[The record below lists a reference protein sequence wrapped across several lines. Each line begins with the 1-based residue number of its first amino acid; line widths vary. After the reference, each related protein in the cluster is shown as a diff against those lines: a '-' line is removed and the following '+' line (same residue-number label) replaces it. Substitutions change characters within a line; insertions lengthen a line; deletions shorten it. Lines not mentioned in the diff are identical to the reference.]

1 MTKWKMVA
9 LAVVLVVALAAGI
22 ALGAT
27 LGGEDVGTGDAVSP
41 TDSTVVDE
49 TDTDSLP
56 QSSGTNEGTAT
67 THPASRPTDCSLV
80 AGQPFVGGPA
90 VEVVDIGESNGVQVQ
105 GVRYPRPDYEGDP
118 WTQWGQG
125 LLHEGKFYSAIGDHI
140 GVDGNSYLFEYD
152 PSTGTLSTLGDVLS
166 YVDHEPGSWGYG
178 KVHGQLVPGPCGE
191 IYFATYWGTNR
202 DIRFDGSYRGDA
214 LFRLD
219 PTSRTITFLGVPV
232 EEHGIPSLAGSPDGR
247 FVYGEAIDPILEID
261 DVDSG
266 PFFAYDTMAEQ
277 VVFVGDPEPHEGF
290 RNIMVDLKGRA
301 YYAVGGSR
309 LAVYDPTTNTVS
321 DHPSSMPGDWLR
333 ASTTPAPDGTIFG
346 VTDDEAAMFV
356 MHPSGDIESLGTA
369 RGYTT
374 SLAIHPDGASFF
386 YVPDAHGSAWEE
398 GAPLIRVDGLTGEE
412 TVVVE
417 LNAMAEENL
426 GLRLGGT
433 YGLAVDPTGETVYI
447 GMNAG
452 PLGAEDGFGEIV
464 LLVVHLP

>member
-1 MTKWKMVA
+1 MTKWRMAV
-9 LAVVLVVALAAGI
+9 LAVGLIVALAAGV
-22 ALGAT
+22 ALGTT
-27 LGGEDVGTGDAVSP
+27 LAGDGGDLAAEPSTTTGSWEDSASP
-41 TDSTVVDE
+41 QEVDE
-49 TDTDSLP
+49 SQP
-56 QSSGTNEGTAT
+56 GTVAT
-67 THPASRPTDCSLV
+67 TDRGPRPSECAL
-80 AGQPFVGGPA
+80 APGQPFVGGPT
-90 VEVVDIGESNGVQVQ
+90 VEVIDVGESGGVRVE

-125 LLHEGKFYSAIGDHI
+125 LLHEGRFYSAIGDHI
-140 GVDGNSYLFEYD
+140 GVDGNSYIYEYD

-178 KVHGQLVPGPCGE
+178 KVHGQMVPGPCGE

-202 DIRFDGSYRGDA
+202 DIRFDGSYRGDV

-219 PTSRTITFLGVPV
+219 PSSRTITHLGVPV

-247 FVYGEAIDPILEID
+247 FVYGEALDPILEID
-261 DVDSG
+261 DVDAG
-266 PFFAYDTMAEQ
+266 PFFAYDTFEEE

-290 RNIMVDLKGRA
+290 RNVMVDREGRA
-301 YYAVGGSR
+301 YYAVGGGG
-309 LAVYDPTTNTVS
+309 LAVYDPETNAVT
-321 DHPSSMPGDWLR
+321 DHSSSMPGEWLR

-346 VTDDEAAMFV
+346 VTDDEAAFFV

-374 SLAIHPDGASFF
+374 TLAVHPDGTRFF

-398 GAPLIRVDGLTGEE
+398 GAPLISVDGVTGEE

-417 LNAMAEENL
+417 LNAMVEENL

-433 YGLAVDPTGETVYI
+433 YGLAVDPSGQTVYM

-452 PLGAEDGFGEIV
+452 PLGEEDGFGEIV
-464 LLVVHLP
+464 LLVIHLP